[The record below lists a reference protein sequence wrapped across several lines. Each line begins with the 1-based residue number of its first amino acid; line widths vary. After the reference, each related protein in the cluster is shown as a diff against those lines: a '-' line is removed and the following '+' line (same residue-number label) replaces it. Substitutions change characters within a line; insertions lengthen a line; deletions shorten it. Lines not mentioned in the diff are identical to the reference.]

1 MLDLPGTEGKGETT
15 AGDAGEEG
23 KTTPGTAK
31 EGRSLMAPGS
41 SWSPWNR
48 RWS

>member
-23 KTTPGTAK
+23 ETTPGTAK

-41 SWSPWNR
+41 LWSPWNR